1 MTPSS
6 VSTAQHSNKDF
17 YSEHDKLYVAT
28 DCIIFGFDQGDLKL
42 LIFKRRVEP
51 DSGIWSLIG
60 SFVKLDEDVDEAARR
75 VLKEI
80 TGLEE
85 IFLEQSKT
93 YGKVERD
100 PGYRCISVAHYA
112 LMRIKDHDKELTAS
126 YGAFW
131 YTLEDLPELALDHSE
146 MVKDA
151 LEKLKRRARYQ
162 PIGFELLPEKFTIPQ
177 LQKLYESIY
186 QRELDPRNFRK
197 KVLSLK
203 VLVKLD
209 EKDKSGSKR
218 GAYLYRFDSEKY
230 QKLLKSGYNFEI

>member
-6 VSTAQHSNKDF
+6 VNTMHKHHDDF
-17 YSEHDKLYVAT
+17 YSDNDKIYVAT
-28 DCIIFGFDQGDLKL
+28 DCIIFGFDDGDLKL
-42 LIFKRRVEP
+42 LVFKRRVEP
-51 DSGIWSLIG
+51 DAGIWSLIG
-60 SFVKLDEDVDEAARR
+60 SFVRLDEDVDDAARR

-80 TGLEE
+80 TGLNQL
-85 IFLEQSKT
+85 FLEQSKT

-112 LMRIKDHDKELTAS
+112 LIRIEDYDRQLVEDH
-126 YGAFW
+126 GAYW
-131 YTLEDLPELALDHSE
+131 YTLKELPNLALDHNQ

-151 LEKLKRRARYQ
+151 LDKLRRKSRYQ

-177 LQKLYESIY
+177 LQKLYEAIY

-203 VLVKLD
+203 VLVKLN
-209 EKDKSGSKR
+209 EKDKAGSKR
-218 GAYLYRFDSEKY
+218 GAFLYRFDSEKY
-230 QKLLKSGYNFEI
+230 QQLLESGYNFEI